1 MAEKAVLITAG
12 GKGERMG
19 SETPKQFIAVDGKPI
34 LIHSINSFLR
44 YAPDIEIFL
53 VLPEILIKTWKEL
66 CKKHKFLH
74 KHLIIPGGP
83 TRFHSVK
90 NGLKYIPGN
99 CIVAIHDGV
108 RPLVSRKTIAKVFNF
123 SEKFGNAIPVIDINE
138 SVRLVEGA
146 DSKNYDRNKLKIVQ
160 TPQGFRSDNIKAA
173 YNQNYRESFTDDAS
187 VLESKGER
195 IFLVD
200 GNRENIKITTPE
212 DILFAK
218 TFLGTINK

>member
-12 GKGERMG
+12 GKGQRIN
-19 SETPKQFIAVDGKPI
+19 SETPKQFIAINGKPI
-34 LIHSINSFLR
+34 LIHSITPFLK
-44 YAPDIEIFL
+44 YAHDIEICL
-53 VLPEILIKTWKEL
+53 VLPENLISQWQEL
-66 CKKHKFLH
+66 CKKHKFHH

-90 NGLKYIPGN
+90 NGLKYISDN

-108 RPLVSRKTIAKVFNF
+108 RPLVSGKTIARVFDHAK
-123 SEKFGNAIPVIDINE
+123 KFGNAIPVVDINE

-146 DSKNYDRNKLKIVQ
+146 DSRHCDRSKLKIVQ
-160 TPQGFRSDNIKAA
+160 TPQGFRSEYIKAA

-195 IFLVD
+195 IFLVE
-200 GNRENIKITTPE
+200 GNRENIKITLPG
-212 DILFAK
+212 DIALAK
-218 TFLGTINK
+218 ALLKR